1 MRNRFSGF
9 LWFAVMVM
17 LFAAPGAFGQAN
29 LYLNDAGNNVMDGVY
44 VGPYNAT
51 INGTSGQQII
61 CDDFADETNVG
72 ESWIA
77 NVTTLS
83 NLSGTKWG
91 SSSPSSFWGGSYSA
105 LQGYEAMMALS
116 SQMLGNKNPN
126 QVGDLAYAVWAI
138 FNGSAV
144 YNWLISHGDGAAW
157 GAVQSMVTA
166 ALKGSYSIAQFAGWQ
181 IFTPTKCLS
190 NCTGIGGLP
199 QEFLEYNPLNVPE
212 GGTAISYLL
221 VGLFTCLMA
230 MVYRRR
236 QVQA

>member
-1 MRNRFSGF
+1 MRIRFAGF

-51 INGTSGQQII
+51 INGVSGQQII
-61 CDDFADETNVG
+61 CDDFADDTNVG

-83 NLSGTKWG
+83 NLAGTKWG
-91 SSSPSSFWGGSYSA
+91 SSSPSSSWGSYST
-105 LQGYEAMMALS
+105 LQGYEAMLALS
-116 SQMLGNKNPN
+116 SQMLGNKNAT
-126 QVGDLAYAVWAI
+126 QVGYLAYAVWSI
-138 FNGSAV
+138 FDAGAV
-144 YNWLISHGDGAAW
+144 YNWLVSHGDGAAW
-157 GAVQSMVTA
+157 ATVQSLAAA
-166 ALKGSYSIAQFAGWQ
+166 ALKGSYTIAQFSGWE
-181 IFTPTKCLS
+181 IFTPTKCLA
-190 NCTGIGGLP
+190 NCTGASGMP
-199 QEFLEYNPLNVPE
+199 QEFFEYVPE
-212 GGTAISYLL
+212 GGTAMGYLM